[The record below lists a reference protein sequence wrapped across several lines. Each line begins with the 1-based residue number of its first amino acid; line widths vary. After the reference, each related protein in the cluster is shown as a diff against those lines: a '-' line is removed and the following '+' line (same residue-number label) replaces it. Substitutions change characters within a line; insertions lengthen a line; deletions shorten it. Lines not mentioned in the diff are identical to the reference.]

1 MNRPLPPR
9 KLRRIA
15 NILARDADCLEE
27 SHTVAMDDGARA
39 WSDDP
44 PDRDARRQVLELR
57 RLANELREAAG

>member
-15 NILARDADCLEE
+15 NILAQDADCLEE
-27 SHTVAMDDGARA
+27 SHTIKMDDGSLV
-39 WSDDP
+39 WSDDQ

-57 RLANELREAAG
+57 RLAKELREAAG